1 MTRVRS
7 TFRSII
13 DWLRAGYP
21 DEGPRT
27 GHSPLLALTGPIA
40 LSPRQTDQIVNEL
53 GAGPTD
59 SVDIKVAI
67 TKTTDRLP
75 TETQIRKVAR
85 ALDQKTQRR

>member
-13 DWLRAGYP
+13 DWLRAGYA

-27 GHSPLLALTGPIA
+27 GHSPLLALNGPIA
-40 LSPRQTDQIVNEL
+40 LSPRQTEQMVNEL
-53 GAGPTD
+53 GAGPMD

-67 TKTTDRLP
+67 TKATDRLP

-85 ALDQKTQRR
+85 ALDQTTQRR